1 MMNQKKDKDGYS
13 MKIGYDILD
22 ELNNI
27 YTYYD
32 YLNIPKT
39 EYDKEVTK
47 IISLYN
53 NECINN
59 QEYRMIIINK
69 INNYL
74 FLKEDLLM
82 NNSESSFNFFSNF
95 INYKFIEITSY
106 DSAYEK
112 FCLLDTLI
120 KSHNYEISLELID
133 ELIIKNEKFYTA
145 LEFIYEKYYNQ
156 ILDNDFSNIDNDLL
170 KEVLKRYNYF
180 NNLRLL
186 DEDDISGDN
195 YYNETSDNYGNS
207 VAKYLKE
214 IGNYPLLTPTEET
227 ELAYKI
233 KFGDKVAREKFLNSN
248 LRLVVSIAKKYH
260 CENLSF
266 LDLIQEGNLGLIQAL
281 EKFDVTLGYK
291 FSTYATWWINHYITK
306 AIIDKGSAIRIP
318 VHAYE
323 KFLKYKSIQNKLEL
337 DLNREPTIEEIA
349 LELKM
354 TPKEVSE
361 IVKYDYDITSINNVI
376 NEDQDSE
383 LGDLLPNGEDIEL
396 STINS
401 LLKEDIINLIKAS
414 NLDDREI
421 KIILLR
427 NGFINDKVYT
437 LEEIA
442 RMYNLSRERI
452 RQLEEKGLKK
462 LRKSKKIKDFLCYSQ
477 DIKKSKVFLETINKK
492 NRSTREQKIIDKIT
506 YSYSVEIKK
515 SLSNLFK
522 KYSKEKIGFMLS
534 NFSEYELNIID
545 SINKESEISFEQFD
559 YFNKVLK
566 HKIKFYL
573 HNSKPID
580 LEKSNENF
588 INTMTRFK
596 NQIEGYYI
604 RNNYT
609 ELSEDDCDCIIDFLN
624 SDKLLKFID
633 MFQFKNIICVL
644 LKYGYFNNKC
654 LSISFISNLL
664 RVPEKTVNGYI
675 NSIIVKY
682 ENYTDI
688 FDIIDNDK
696 IIIKKL

>member
-1 MMNQKKDKDGYS
+1 MKRKNDKDDCS
-13 MKIGYDILD
+13 MKMGYDMFD
-22 ELNNI
+22 ELYNI
-27 YTYYD
+27 YTDYK
-32 YLNIPKT
+32 YLNIPQN
-39 EYDKEVTK
+39 EYDKEVLK
-47 IISLYN
+47 VISLYS

-59 QEYRMIIINK
+59 QEFKIIITNK

-74 FLKEDLLM
+74 FTKEELLM
-82 NNSESSFNFFSNF
+82 NDSETSFKFFYDF
-95 INYKFIEITSY
+95 INCKFTEITSF

-120 KSHNYEISLELID
+120 KSHNYELSMELID
-133 ELIIKNEKFYTA
+133 ELIIKNERFYIA
-145 LEFIYEKYYNQ
+145 LEFIYEKYHKQ
-156 ILDNDFSNIDNDLL
+156 ILDKDFLNIDSSLL
-170 KEVLKRYNYF
+170 IEVLKRYDYF
-180 NNLRLL
+180 NNSKLL
-186 DEDDISGDN
+186 DIDDISDDS
-195 YYNETSDNYGNS
+195 YFNETSDNYGNS

-214 IGNYPLLTPTEET
+214 IGKYPLLTQQEEI

-233 KFGDKVAREKFLNSN
+233 KFGDNTAREKFLNSN

-260 CENLSF
+260 CDNLSF

-383 LGDLLPNGEDIEL
+383 LGDLLPDNEDIEL

-401 LLKEDIINLIKAS
+401 LLKEDIINLIKTS
-414 NLDDREI
+414 NLSEREI
-421 KIILLR
+421 KILLLR

-442 RMYNLSRERI
+442 RMYNLTKERI
-452 RQLEEKGLKK
+452 RQLEEKALAK
-462 LRKSKKIKDFLCYSQ
+462 LRKSKRVNDFLCYSQ
-477 DIKKSKVFLETINKK
+477 DIKNSKTFLETLNKK
-492 NRSTREQKIIDKIT
+492 QRSTKEQKIIAEIT
-506 YSYSVEIKK
+506 YSYNAEIKK

-573 HNSKPID
+573 HNSKPVD

-588 INTMTRFK
+588 INTMKRFK
-596 NQIEGYYI
+596 NQVEGYYI

-609 ELSEDDCDCIIDFLN
+609 ELAEDDCDCIIDFLN

-696 IIIKKL
+696 IIIKKI